1 MLTRAANRRAFIAA
15 LGSAAAWPLVA
26 RAQQPSK
33 LTIGILTSSSINPNF
48 WLPFSKGL
56 KEHGFVEGQNVAF
69 ETVSAEGQ
77 YDRLPVLAA
86 ELVHRNVS
94 VILTNGTVS
103 VPLALKAATATIPIV
118 FMIGSDP
125 VEWGLVAS
133 LNRPGGNITGFTII
147 DTALTAKRLELIREV
162 APNATVIGLLQNP
175 NNPNAERQ
183 IKELEE
189 LTRASNLKLQV
200 AFVKTREGLPT
211 AFTELVRLSANAVLI
226 GSDAL
231 IGGLTDQIVALA
243 ARDGVPVI
251 YPFPVKGGLMTYG
264 ISLTDMFH
272 QAGDYTGRILKGDK
286 PAELPVIQSTKINLV
301 IDLKTA
307 KSLGLTIPLS
317 VLARADEVIE

>member
-1 MLTRAANRRAFIAA
+1 VNRRAFIAGVGGA
-15 LGSAAAWPLVA
+15 VAWPLVA

-33 LTIGILTSSSINPNF
+33 PIIGILTSSSINANF

-56 KEHGFVEGQNVAF
+56 KEHGFVEGQNVVF

-94 VILTNGTVS
+94 VILTNGAVS
-103 VPLALKAATATIPIV
+103 VPLALKAATTTIPIV

-125 VEWGLVAS
+125 VQWGLVAS

-147 DTALTAKRLELIREV
+147 DTALTAKRLELIRQV
-162 APNATVIGLLQNP
+162 APSATVIGLLQNP

-189 LTRASNLKLQV
+189 LTRANDLKLQV
-200 AFVKTREGLPT
+200 AFVKTKEDLPT
-211 AFTELVRLSANAVLI
+211 AFTELVHLSTNAVLI

-243 ARDGVPVI
+243 ARNGMPVI
-251 YPFPVKGGLMTYG
+251 YPFPVTGGLMTYG

-272 QAGDYTGRILKGDK
+272 QAGGYTGRILKGDK
-286 PAELPVIQSTKINLV
+286 PADLPVIQSTKINLV
-301 IDLKTA
+301 INLKTA

>member
-1 MLTRAANRRAFIAA
+1 MRRRAFIAG
-15 LGSAAAWPLVA
+15 LGSAAAWPGVA
-26 RAQQPSK
+26 WAQQPPK
-33 LTIGILTSSSINPNF
+33 PIIGILTSGPINPAF

-86 ELVHRNVS
+86 ELVHSNAS
-94 VILTNGTVS
+94 VILTNGVVS
-103 VPLALKAATATIPIV
+103 VPLALKAATSTIPIV

-125 VEWGLVAS
+125 VQWGLVAS

-162 APNATVIGLLQNP
+162 VPNATVIGLLQNP

-183 IKELEE
+183 VKELEE
-189 LTRASNLKLQV
+189 LTRANGLKLQV
-200 AFVKTREGLPT
+200 ASVKTKEDLPT
-211 AFTELVRLSANAVLI
+211 AFAELVRLSANAVLI

-243 ARDGVPVI
+243 ARDRVPVI
-251 YPFPVKGGLMTYG
+251 YPFPVTGGLMTYG

-272 QAGDYTGRILKGDK
+272 QAGDYTGRILKGEK
-286 PAELPVIQSTKINLV
+286 PADLPVIQSTKINLV
-301 IDLKTA
+301 INLKTA
-307 KSLGLTIPLS
+307 KSLGLTLPLT